1 MRIGLINLSLRPV
14 RNENLYRL
22 IFACSLGAVTL
33 VTAGNLVRIARYG
46 WDIHVVKGDLEA
58 KHAVLADLDAREAVL
73 GGELREL
80 DSSKLKKRS
89 EFANMA
95 ILNRVFSWTGLF
107 NELEKVM
114 PIDARLGAVRPN
126 VTAEGQI
133 DLQLEGTAKNYGAF
147 VDLEEALMRS
157 ESFSRVYP
165 GTERLKTA
173 TYRTRA
179 PNLPLRQRG
188 AQAGAKTAAAR
199 AKSAGEVAFSL
210 SCEYFPGGRNPEDS
224 QSGGAQP

>member
-1 MRIGLINLSLRPV
+1 MGLVNLSLRPV
-14 RNENLYRL
+14 RNDNLYRL

-46 WDIHVVKGDLEA
+46 WDIHVVKRDLGA
-58 KHAVLADLDAREAVL
+58 KHAALADLDAREAAL
-73 GGELREL
+73 GREL
-80 DSSKLKKRS
+80 QELDRSKLQKRS
-89 EFANMA
+89 QFANMA

-114 PIDARLGAVRPN
+114 PMDARLNAVRPN
-126 VTAEGQI
+126 VTAEGRI

-147 VDLEEALMRS
+147 VDLEEALMGS

-188 AQAGAKTAAAR
+188 AQPGGRTAAAT
-199 AKSAGEVAFSL
+199 AKPAGEISFSL
-210 SCEYFPGGRNPEDS
+210 SCEYFPGGQNPEGS